1 MIHNPMPIHHRW
13 SSELG
18 GCMRPWLP
26 WNYNTAALRSP
37 ITLHSDSPGSVQR
50 SPGYPVLC
58 RSMGP
63 TYSPP
68 PTARTQYL
76 GHTIS
81 SPVLHG
87 SRSPPVPAA
96 PGFRSGSPEP
106 VVRPLMHSYPR
117 QGSPMVTTYR
127 RQGSPITWRQG
138 NPSLGAYGRQGSPT
152 SLATYGRQGN
162 PTSLATYGRQGSTL
176 WSPGASFSKVFFP
189 PSGFQYICQD
199 WILNNRLGTPQG
211 NCFMFSLTS

>member
-1 MIHNPMPIHHRW
+1 MVIRVR
-13 SSELG
+13 
-18 GCMRPWLP
+18 GCMRRWLP
-26 WNYNTAALRSP
+26 WNYTAALRSP
-37 ITLHSDSPGSVQR
+37 ITFHSDSPGSVQR

-106 VVRPLMHSYPR
+106 LVRPLMQPTLNSYGSYPR

-127 RQGSPITWRQG
+127 RQRSPITWRQG

-152 SLATYGRQGN
+152 SVATYGRQGS

-176 WSPGASFSKVFFP
+176 WSPGTSFIKVFFP

-199 WILNNRLGTPQG
+199 WILNHRLGTPRG
-211 NCFMFSLTS
+211 NCFMFSLTF

>member
-1 MIHNPMPIHHRW
+1 MVIRVR
-13 SSELG
+13 
-18 GCMRPWLP
+18 GCMRPCLP

-106 VVRPLMHSYPR
+106 VARPLMQNSYGSYPR

-176 WSPGASFSKVFFP
+176 WSPGASFIKVIFSSLWVP
-189 PSGFQYICQD
+189 VYMSGLDFKHSVGD
-199 WILNNRLGTPQG
+199 SARELLHV
-211 NCFMFSLTS
+211 SLTS